1 MSISAYNSDKQQIK
15 SQMTDIYNIYT
26 KIKDRDKFVKDRD
39 TIVKGLDKI
48 EQRHS
53 YETIYE
59 ETVSIRNREETIF
72 WVTGAASSLLLIAT
86 LHVIF
91 NRKPV

>member
-1 MSISAYNSDKQQIK
+1 MSVSAYNSDKQQIM
-15 SQMTDIYNIYT
+15 SQVTDIYNIFT
-26 KIKDRDKFVKDRD
+26 KIQDRDK
-39 TIVKGLDKI
+39 IN
-48 EQRHS
+48 QRHS
-53 YETIYE
+53 YETVYE
-59 ETVSIRNREETIF
+59 ETVSIRNREENIF

>member
-1 MSISAYNSDKQQIK
+1 MSISAYNSDKKQI
-15 SQMTDIYNIYT
+15 SEQVTDIYNIMMNVPDRS
-26 KIKDRDKFVKDRD
+26 KIDK
-39 TIVKGLDKI
+39 
-48 EQRHS
+48 RHS

-72 WVTGAASSLLLIAT
+72 WVTGLASSLLLIGT

-91 NRKPV
+91 NRK